1 MSQILKGSEAT
12 AKRLDLIL
20 RKMGS
25 YCGVLYSSCRVP
37 ERETGMVDM
46 ETSRIGRF
54 AGGNEVVC
62 SYYFYFPNEI

>member
-1 MSQILKGSEAT
+1 
-12 AKRLDLIL
+12 
-20 RKMGS
+20 MGS

-62 SYYFYFPNEI
+62 SYYFYFPNEIWSEGIRWVRELGMRVEDLR